1 MKVAICNV
9 QEFNPKIGGIERVSV
24 SLAEQLIKLNVDVI
38 FISCRRSQY
47 KIEYTLPAPQFSL
60 PESDDYSEANKQ
72 AFCKILKSEHC
83 DIFINQNAHSRKY
96 NRLCNEV
103 REQTQ
108 IKLISVFHFCPD
120 MRIRANRNIIDRRF
134 FSLMENIVNMVR
146 TICTYW
152 PLRPFTM
159 YSQYRLYKEMYE
171 GSDRVV
177 LLSEQFFDGF
187 CKIGRLAD
195 RRKLVAINN
204 MLSFDKVVTPTNK
217 QKQILFCGRMTSEKK
232 PYRVLYAWQQIQVH
246 LSDWELLL
254 VGDGPWLDRLK
265 QLSLKLKL
273 KRVQFCGFQ
282 DPMPFYQKASILWM
296 TSNFEGWGLVL
307 TEAMQFGCVPIA
319 FNSFGSISDII
330 DNNQSG
336 CLVPPFNIRQ
346 FVYKTLALIQSG
358 KLPDY
363 AYAASRSVRRF
374 APDYIGVQWR
384 SLFEQVLSGDII

>member
-1 MKVAICNV
+1 
-9 QEFNPKIGGIERVSV
+9 
-24 SLAEQLIKLNVDVI
+24 
-38 FISCRRSQY
+38 
-47 KIEYTLPAPQFSL
+47 
-60 PESDDYSEANKQ
+60 
-72 AFCKILKSEHC
+72 
-83 DIFINQNAHSRKY
+83 
-96 NRLCNEV
+96 
-103 REQTQ
+103 
-108 IKLISVFHFCPD
+108 
-120 MRIRANRNIIDRRF
+120 
-134 FSLMENIVNMVR
+134 
-146 TICTYW
+146 
-152 PLRPFTM
+152 
-159 YSQYRLYKEMYE
+159 
-171 GSDRVV
+171 
-177 LLSEQFFDGF
+177 
-187 CKIGRLAD
+187 
-195 RRKLVAINN
+195 
-204 MLSFDKVVTPTNK
+204 
-217 QKQILFCGRMTSEKK
+217 MTSQKK

-358 KLPDY
+358 KLPD
-363 AYAASRSVRRF
+363 
-374 APDYIGVQWR
+374 
-384 SLFEQVLSGDII
+384 

>member
-1 MKVAICNV
+1 
-9 QEFNPKIGGIERVSV
+9 
-24 SLAEQLIKLNVDVI
+24 
-38 FISCRRSQY
+38 
-47 KIEYTLPAPQFSL
+47 
-60 PESDDYSEANKQ
+60 
-72 AFCKILKSEHC
+72 
-83 DIFINQNAHSRKY
+83 
-96 NRLCNEV
+96 
-103 REQTQ
+103 
-108 IKLISVFHFCPD
+108 
-120 MRIRANRNIIDRRF
+120 
-134 FSLMENIVNMVR
+134 
-146 TICTYW
+146 
-152 PLRPFTM
+152 
-159 YSQYRLYKEMYE
+159 MYE

-217 QKQILFCGRMTSEKK
+217 QKQILFCGRMTSQKK

-319 FNSFGSISDII
+319 FNSFGTLLSRK
-330 DNNQSG
+330 SG
-336 CLVPPFNIRQ
+336 
-346 FVYKTLALIQSG
+346 
-358 KLPDY
+358 
-363 AYAASRSVRRF
+363 
-374 APDYIGVQWR
+374 
-384 SLFEQVLSGDII
+384 QVGL